1 MSVPI
6 AIHDIAAGV
15 RDFKEENETPEVL
28 DLIQE
33 NDATVLSAQ
42 LSSDELVNNEDIS
55 NTHSIILE
63 GREELQELGE
73 VGELGDDLEL
83 EVDDYEGEMTTPTTQ
98 ALIPLDFFGILR
110 RGAIN
115 LVLPFINGIMLG
127 FGEIFAHEVGF
138 RYGFIGA
145 RVYPPR
151 RQAQRQAPVKSRYL

>member
-6 AIHDIAAGV
+6 AIHDIAAGA
-15 RDFKEENETPEVL
+15 RDFKEENEKPDVS
-28 DLIQE
+28 DLLQE

-42 LSSDELVNNEDIS
+42 LSSDELVNNEDIT

-63 GREELQELGE
+63 GREELEDLGE
-73 VGELGDDLEL
+73 IEGSEGELDTEL
-83 EVDDYEGEMTTPTTQ
+83 DEYEGEVRSPTSQT
-98 ALIPLDFFGILR
+98 LIPLDFFGILR

-151 RQAQRQAPVKSRYL
+151 RQARRQAELKSRYL